1 MKQYDK
7 VVQTLDNYKEMQK
20 LYSIAA
26 LDNDKY
32 QKKISKKQKIEKTA
46 DIQSSI
52 QKYLHLDFVVSKFGD
67 DLIRN
72 DFIAGENGAIV
83 SLIHCI

>member
-83 SLIHCI
+83 SHCI